1 MPRWLLYT
9 VPALVATGVA
19 LRLTVLAPEVVPV
32 RVVAVQAGG
41 VETTVSNTKA
51 GTLRARRRAK
61 MSPENAG
68 LVVEVA
74 VAEGEQ
80 VQAGQTLLRLSDAT
94 QQAQLVLAQESL
106 RASQAALLE
115 ACLTRDRARREFT
128 RKRQIAQ
135 QGVLSADAL
144 DRLETAYQ
152 VGEASCN
159 AAGAQSKR
167 AAAQVVVAEAELGK
181 RVLRAPFAGIVA
193 EIDVE
198 MGEWITPSPPLM
210 VAPPVA
216 DLIDPTSLYVS
227 APMDEVDSGRIRKGQ
242 RARVTLDSQPGL
254 DFEARVVRVAPYV
267 LDVEAQNRTVE
278 IEVELDDRE
287 LSSRLLPGTSADV
300 EVILEVRDRVLRIPA
315 PALLAGNRV
324 LVVQDGRLEER
335 AVEVGLENWDYAE
348 VRGGL
353 EAGQLVVVSLE
364 SADVKAGARV
374 EVEETS
380 YQP

>member
-32 RVVAVQAGG
+32 RVVAVQAGE

-267 LDVEAQNRTVE
+267 LDARLEVEAGCATGCSASPPPPCSLATACWWFRTAV
-278 IEVELDDRE
+278 
-287 LSSRLLPGTSADV
+287 SRSAPS
-300 EVILEVRDRVLRIPA
+300 R
-315 PALLAGNRV
+315 
-324 LVVQDGRLEER
+324 
-335 AVEVGLENWDYAE
+335 
-348 VRGGL
+348 
-353 EAGQLVVVSLE
+353 
-364 SADVKAGARV
+364 
-374 EVEETS
+374 
-380 YQP
+380 

>member
-9 VPALVATGVA
+9 LPVLGAAAVA
-19 LRLTVLAPEVVPV
+19 LRLTVLAPEAVPV
-32 RVVAVQAGG
+32 RVVAVEMGG

-51 GTLRARRRAK
+51 GTLTARRRAK

-68 LVVEVA
+68 LVIEVA
-74 VAEGEQ
+74 VAEGED
-80 VQAGQTLLRLSDAT
+80 VQAGQALLRLSDAT
-94 QQAQLVLAQESL
+94 QQAQLVLARESL

-115 ACLTRDRARREFT
+115 ACLSRDRARREFT

-152 VGEASCN
+152 VAEASCN

-167 AAAQVVVAEAELGK
+167 AGAQVAVAEAELGK
-181 RVLRAPFAGIVA
+181 MVLRAPFAGVVA
-193 EIDVE
+193 ELDVE
-198 MGEWITPSPPLM
+198 VGEWITPSPPLL

-242 RARVTLDSQPGL
+242 RARVTVDSQPGR

-300 EVILEVRDRVLRIPA
+300 EVILEVRDQVLRIPA
-315 PALLAGNRV
+315 PALLAGDRV
-324 LVVQDGRLEER
+324 LVAQDGRLEER
-335 AVEVGLENWDYAE
+335 VVEVGLENWDYAE

-353 EAGQLVVVSLE
+353 DAGQLVVVSLE

>member
-32 RVVAVQAGG
+32 RVVAVQAGE

-335 AVEVGLENWDYAE
+335 AVEVGLENWDYAS
-348 VRGGL
+348 R
-353 EAGQLVVVSLE
+353 AP
-364 SADVKAGARV
+364 
-374 EVEETS
+374 T
-380 YQP
+380 

>member
-32 RVVAVQAGG
+32 RVVAVQAGE

>member
-9 VPALVATGVA
+9 LLALGVATVA
-19 LRLTVLAPEVVPV
+19 LRLTVLAPDVVPV
-32 RVVAVQAGG
+32 RAVAVEAGR

-51 GTLRARRRAK
+51 GTVTARRRAK
-61 MSPENAG
+61 ISPENAG
-68 LVVEVA
+68 LVIEVPA
-74 VAEGEQ
+74 AEGER
-80 VQAGQTLLRLSDAT
+80 VEAGQTLVRLNDAT
-94 QQAQLVLAQESL
+94 QQAQLELARESL
-106 RASQAALLE
+106 KASQAALLE
-115 ACLTRDRARREFT
+115 ACLSRDRARRELV
-128 RKRQIAQ
+128 RKREIAE

-152 VGEASCN
+152 VAEASCN
-159 AAGAQSKR
+159 AGVAQAAR
-167 AAAQVVVAEAELGK
+167 AEAQVAVAEAELVK
-181 RVLRAPFAGIVA
+181 MVLRAPFAGVVA
-193 EIDVE
+193 ELDVE
-198 MGEWITPSPPLM
+198 VGEWITPSPPLL

-216 DLIDPTSLYVS
+216 DLIDRSSLYVS
-227 APMDEVDSGRIRKGQ
+227 APMDEVDSGRIREGQ
-242 RARVTLDSQPGL
+242 RARVTVDSQPGR

-278 IEVELDDRE
+278 IEVELEDRE

-300 EVILEVRDRVLRIPA
+300 EVILEVRDEVLRIPA
-315 PALLAGNRV
+315 PALLANDRV
-324 LVVQDGRLEER
+324 LVVRDGRLEER

-348 VRGGL
+348 ARGGL
-353 EAGQLVVVSLE
+353 EAGQLVVISLE

>member
-32 RVVAVQAGG
+32 RVVAVQTGG